1 MKTYED
7 LSRRALIQLGH
18 EYDELNDNR
27 LQKFLTHNE
36 DLYEG
41 IRPVERIIDG
51 CDQAIETVFGSR
63 VSVCQSIC
71 SAGGTVIGAVGE
83 ALATAAGTVINA
95 GAKHLVEML

>member
-36 DLYEG
+36 ELYEG

-51 CDQAIETVFGSR
+51 CDQVVETMFGSR
-63 VSVCQSIC
+63 IGICESIC
-71 SAGGTVIGAVGE
+71 KTGGTVIGAVGE
-83 ALATAAGTVINA
+83 ALASAAGTVITA
-95 GAKHLVEML
+95 GAKHLVEMM